1 MSEKPDGEGGGSEEG
16 DGEPFRYQ
24 MEVSDQECPVCGR
37 KALRVYGRVDEIP
50 HFGRVLEQFIQCE
63 ACGYRISDVMCLEER
78 DPAEYRY
85 RVNSPDDVKVRVIR
99 SPSGFL
105 EIPEL
110 GVKVRPGPAA
120 EGFVSNVEG
129 VLRRIKAHVRMA
141 AKWADREEARERA
154 REILDRIEA
163 ALSGEDEITLVLK
176 DPYGHS
182 AIVPEDEE
190 KLEVRRLEE
199 DEVRRLRSLILR
211 GSLQGRET
219 F

>member
-1 MSEKPDGEGGGSEEG
+1 MKKGKESDGG
-16 DGEPFRYQ
+16 DGEEFRYQ
-24 MEVSDQECPVCGR
+24 MEIADQECPACGR

-50 HFGRVLEQFIQCE
+50 HFGKVLEQFIQCE
-63 ACGYRISDVMCLEER
+63 ACGYRISDVMCLDER

-105 EIPEL
+105 EIPEV
-110 GVKVRPGPAA
+110 GVEVRPGPAA

-129 VLRRIKAHVRMA
+129 VLRRVKRHVKLA
-141 AKWADREEARERA
+141 AKWSDREEARERA
-154 REILDRIEA
+154 EKILERIEA
-163 ALSGEDEITLVLK
+163 ALSGEDEITIVLK

-182 AIVPEDEE
+182 AIIPEDEE
-190 KLEVRRLEE
+190 KLEVRKL
-199 DEVRRLRSLILR
+199 DEREVKKLRSMILR
-211 GSLQGRET
+211 GALSGRET